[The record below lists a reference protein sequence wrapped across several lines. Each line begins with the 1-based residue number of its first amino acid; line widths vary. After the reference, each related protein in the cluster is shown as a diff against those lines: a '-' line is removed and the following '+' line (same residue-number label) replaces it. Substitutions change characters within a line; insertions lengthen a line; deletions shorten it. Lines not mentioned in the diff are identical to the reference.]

1 MVVSTTEVER
11 ECAALRAR
19 IASRKV
25 SRIFDEALRPLGL
38 KVTQFTLLAAIE
50 RGAPS
55 SITELAEALAMERTT
70 LTRNL
75 RVLERRGLIEIG
87 PEGRH
92 RSRPLRV
99 TKKGE
104 ALLHAAL
111 PVWRNVQDRIVGRLG
126 RDRWHKV
133 QAALEALASVM

>member
-1 MVVSTTEVER
+1 MTVSTTEVER

-19 IASRKV
+19 MASRKV

-75 RVLERRGLIEIG
+75 RVLERRGFIEIG
-87 PEGRH
+87 PEGRR

-99 TKKGE
+99 TEKGK
-104 ALLHAAL
+104 ALLQAAL
-111 PVWRNVQDRIVGRLG
+111 PVWRNAQDRVVARLG
-126 RDRWHKV
+126 RDRWRTV
-133 QAALEALASVM
+133 QAALEALASVK

>member
-1 MVVSTTEVER
+1 MTVSTTDVER

-19 IASRKV
+19 MASRKV

-75 RVLERRGLIEIG
+75 RILERRGLIEIG
-87 PEGRH
+87 PETR
-92 RSRPLRV
+92 RRCRPLRV
-99 TKKGE
+99 TEKGKV
-104 ALLHAAL
+104 LLQAAL
-111 PVWRNVQDRIVGRLG
+111 PVWRNAQNRVVARLG
-126 RDRWHKV
+126 RDRWPTV